1 MSYAKKT
8 LTMLLAC
15 GLLAGSVAVAGA
27 QGTQG
32 QGYGQ
37 QQGQQQGQSYSQTQ
51 PAPQQQETTLDEQQL
66 DKVVDAYVDI
76 REIQTDVEEKLADV
90 ESSDKAK
97 KIQSKGYEQMISTVE
112 KHGLDV
118 PAYNSALQEI
128 QADPQLQVQF
138 QEKVDSAQ

>member
-15 GLLAGSVAVAGA
+15 GLLAGSVAIAGA

-37 QQGQQQGQSYSQTQ
+37 QQGQQQGQSYTQTQ
-51 PAPQQQETTLDEQQL
+51 PAPQQETTLTEQEL

-76 REIQTDVEEKLADV
+76 REIQRDVEEKLANV

-97 KIQSKGYEQMISTVE
+97 DIQSKGYEQMISTVE

-128 QADPQLQVQF
+128 QADPQLQVVF
-138 QEKVDSAQ
+138 QEKVDSAR

>member
-15 GLLAGSVAVAGA
+15 GLLIGSAAVAGA

-37 QQGQQQGQSYSQTQ
+37 QQKQQQGQSYTQTQ
-51 PAPQQQETTLDEQQL
+51 PAPQQETNLTEQEL

-76 REIQTDVEEKLADV
+76 REIQTDVEEKLSNV
-90 ESSDKAK
+90 ESSEKAK
-97 KIQSKGYEQMISTVE
+97 KIQSKGYEKMISTVE
-112 KHGLDV
+112 ANGLDV
-118 PAYNSALQEI
+118 PSYNSALQDI
-128 QADPQLQVQF
+128 QADPQLQAQF
-138 QEKVDSAQ
+138 QQKVDAAR